1 MVNPTMTDA
10 MFNPT
15 MTNAMFNQ
23 FMQNPFQFLLQR
35 KIKIPNEYANN
46 PQGAVQY
53 LMSTGRMS
61 QETFE
66 GLRNRASQMGV
77 NI

>member
-1 MVNPTMTDA
+1 MANPMMNNQALMNNQA
-10 MFNPT
+10 M
-15 MTNAMFNQ
+15 MFR
-23 FMQNPFQFLLQR
+23 QNPLQFLLQH
-35 KIKIPNEYANN
+35 KINIPNEYAND

-66 GLRNRASQMGV
+66 GLRNRASQMGI

>member
-1 MVNPTMTDA
+1 MVQNPIMNQ
-10 MFNPT
+10 FNS
-15 MTNAMFNQ
+15 
-23 FMQNPFQFLLQR
+23 FMQNPFQFLLQH
-35 KIKIPNEYANN
+35 KINIPNEYANN

-53 LMSTGRMS
+53 LMNTGQMS

>member
-1 MVNPTMTDA
+1 MANPM
-10 MFNPT
+10 M
-15 MTNAMFNQ
+15 NQ
-23 FMQNPFQFLLQR
+23 FNLFKQNPFQFLLQH
-35 KIKIPNEYANN
+35 KINIPNEYANN

-53 LMSTGRMS
+53 LMNTGDMS

-66 GLRNRASQMGV
+66 GLKNKAAQMGF

>member
-1 MVNPTMTDA
+1 MVPNPM
-10 MFNPT
+10 M
-15 MTNAMFNQ
+15 NQ
-23 FMQNPFQFLLQR
+23 FNSFRQNPMQFLLQR
-35 KIKIPNEYANN
+35 KIQIPNEYANN

-53 LMSTGRMS
+53 LMSTGQMS

-66 GLRNRASQMGV
+66 GLRNKASQMGV

>member
-1 MVNPTMTDA
+1 MVPNNM
-10 MFNPT
+10 MNQFNL
-15 MTNAMFNQ
+15 
-23 FMQNPFQFLLQR
+23 FMQNPFRFLFQR
-35 KIKIPNEYANN
+35 RKNINIPNEYANN

-53 LMSTGRMS
+53 LMNTGQMS

-66 GLRNRASQMGV
+66 AFRNKASQMGV

>member
-1 MVNPTMTDA
+1 MVNNMQMNNQA
-10 MFNPT
+10 MLFR
-15 MTNAMFNQ
+15 
-23 FMQNPFQFLLQR
+23 QNPLQFLLQHR
-35 KIKIPNEYANN
+35 INIPNEYAND

-66 GLRNRASQMGV
+66 GLRNKASQMGI

>member
-1 MVNPTMTDA
+1 MVNPTTI
-10 MFNPT
+10 NPT

-35 KIKIPNEYANN
+35 KIKIPNEYAND

-53 LMSTGRMS
+53 LMNTGQMS

>member
-1 MVNPTMTDA
+1 MENLMMSQFNTFKRNPL
-10 MFNPT
+10 
-15 MTNAMFNQ
+15 
-23 FMQNPFQFLLQR
+23 QFLLQR
-35 KIKIPNEYANN
+35 KINIPNEYANN

-53 LMSTGRMS
+53 LMNAGQMS

-66 GLRNRASQMGV
+66 GLRSKASQMGF

>member
-1 MVNPTMTDA
+1 MINNTQMNNQA
-10 MFNPT
+10 MLFR
-15 MTNAMFNQ
+15 
-23 FMQNPFQFLLQR
+23 QNPMQFLLQH
-35 KIKIPNEYANN
+35 KINIPNEYAND

-53 LMSTGRMS
+53 LMNTGRMS

-66 GLRNRASQMGV
+66 GLRNRASQMGM

>member
-1 MVNPTMTDA
+1 MENPM
-10 MFNPT
+10 MS
-15 MTNAMFNQ
+15 Q
-23 FMQNPFQFLLQR
+23 FDTFKQNPFQFLLQH
-35 KIKIPNEYANN
+35 KINIPNEYANN

-53 LMSTGRMS
+53 LMNAGQMS

-66 GLRNRASQMGV
+66 GLRNRASQMGF

>member
-1 MVNPTMTDA
+1 MENLMMSQFNTFKRNPL
-10 MFNPT
+10 
-15 MTNAMFNQ
+15 
-23 FMQNPFQFLLQR
+23 QFLLQR
-35 KIKIPNEYANN
+35 KINIPNEYANN

-53 LMSTGRMS
+53 LMNAGQMS

-66 GLRNRASQMGV
+66 GLRNRASQMGF

>member
-1 MVNPTMTDA
+1 MENHIM
-10 MFNPT
+10 
-15 MTNAMFNQ
+15 NQ
-23 FMQNPFQFLLQR
+23 FNTFKRNPLQFLLRR
-35 KIKIPNEYANN
+35 KINIPDEYANN

-53 LMSTGRMS
+53 LMNTGQMS

-77 NI
+77 TI